1 VLYIRSLE
9 NEHIPSE
16 VWIHF
21 AATIIGKIL
30 FFYDSLLLEAAELSY
45 NDIEKDVTAALE

>member
-1 VLYIRSLE
+1 VLYIPSLE
-9 NEHIPSE
+9 NEH
-16 VWIHF
+16 WIHF

-30 FFYDSLLLEAAELSY
+30 FFYDSLLLEAAELAY